1 MMPHMAN
8 IVLVFMMG
16 HEIGWNRGSGHLVC
30 SEPFRHLL
38 WRGRRRIEMTSAASA
53 MMLLTTELM
62 AVTMSVHFM
71 LTSFPVDIN
80 YCIKNT

>member
-1 MMPHMAN
+1 M
-8 IVLVFMMG
+8 
-16 HEIGWNRGSGHLVC
+16 EC

-38 WRGRRRIEMTSAASA
+38 WRGLRRIEMTSAASA

-71 LTSFPVDIN
+71 FTSFPL
-80 YCIKNT
+80 T

>member
-1 MMPHMAN
+1 
-8 IVLVFMMG
+8 
-16 HEIGWNRGSGHLVC
+16 
-30 SEPFRHLL
+30 
-38 WRGRRRIEMTSAASA
+38 MTSAASA

-80 YCIKNT
+80 YYIKNFDYPEKPLKYKHIRRISD

>member
-1 MMPHMAN
+1 MPQSGEYGACFHD
-8 IVLVFMMG
+8 G
-16 HEIGWNRGSGHLVC
+16 HEIGWNRGSGQLEC

-62 AVTMSVHFM
+62 AVTMSRPFHAH
-71 LTSFPVDIN
+71 LLSVDITIITK
-80 YCIKNT
+80 YVK

>member
-1 MMPHMAN
+1 
-8 IVLVFMMG
+8 
-16 HEIGWNRGSGHLVC
+16 
-30 SEPFRHLL
+30 
-38 WRGRRRIEMTSAASA
+38 MTSAASA

-80 YCIKNT
+80 YCIKNI

>member
-1 MMPHMAN
+1 MM
-8 IVLVFMMG
+8 
-16 HEIGWNRGSGHLVC
+16 
-30 SEPFRHLL
+30 
-38 WRGRRRIEMTSAASA
+38 SAASA

-80 YCIKNT
+80 NYIKNI

>member
-1 MMPHMAN
+1 M
-8 IVLVFMMG
+8 
-16 HEIGWNRGSGHLVC
+16 EC

-38 WRGRRRIEMTSAASA
+38 WRGLRRIEMTSAASA

-71 LTSFPVDIN
+71 LTSFPL
-80 YCIKNT
+80 T